1 MHAFEAI
8 DVLALVTV
16 TGGAEGDPPAQNT
29 EETTANGNLGVTYK
43 GTQIG
48 LQGGYDDKT
57 VKTNPAQCA
66 QDVRRAGGSAT
77 DILKCYG
84 K

>member
-1 MHAFEAI
+1 MHTFEAI

-16 TGGAEGDPPAQNT
+16 TGGADGDPPAANT
-29 EETTANGNLGVTYK
+29 EQTSANGNLGVTY
-43 GTQIG
+43 GPAQVG
-48 LQGGYDDKT
+48 LQGGYDSKT
-57 VKTNPAQCA
+57 IKTDPAQCA
-66 QDVRRAGGSAT
+66 QDVKRAGGGVS

>member
-8 DVLALVTV
+8 DVLELVTV

-29 EETTANGNLGVTYK
+29 EETSANGNLGLTVR
-43 GTQIG
+43 GAQIG

-57 VKTNPAQCA
+57 IKTDAAQCA
-66 QDVRRAGGSAT
+66 QDIRRAGGSAT